1 MNLMNQ
7 IPSSIFKRAATPF
20 LGSVICI
27 LILCGCSADSRDRL
41 WRTLDP
47 AGYKHAHS
55 EVFNPRRY
63 QKEDRAPDRGPEMD
77 EIARDLMR

>member
-1 MNLMNQ
+1 MIPMNRNT
-7 IPSSIFKRAATPF
+7 PTDSRCVAAPLF
-20 LGSVICI
+20 GFAICI
-27 LILCGCSADSRDRL
+27 TLLCGCSADSRDRL

-63 QKEDRAPDRGPEMD
+63 QKEDRAPDRELDMD
-77 EIARDLMR
+77 EISRDLMR

>member
-1 MNLMNQ
+1 MNLMNRNT
-7 IPSSIFKRAATPF
+7 PNTSRRAAAPLF
-20 LGSVICI
+20 GFAICI
-27 LILCGCSADSRDRL
+27 TFLCGCSADSRDHL

-63 QKEDRAPDRGPEMD
+63 QKEDRAPDRELDMD
-77 EIARDLMR
+77 EISRDLTR